1 MNARR
6 AGGFT
11 RRTTVAIVMAACLAV
26 PVRGEEPYPSRL
38 ITIVA
43 PITGGTAIDIL
54 ARLYADKLAKRFGQ
68 QVMVANRAGAGGLIG
83 AQAVANSAPDGYT
96 LLFANS
102 GHAILGTLNKNLPF
116 DPVADFAGVSLVGEA
131 PAVVVVPPS
140 LGVSSLQDFVALA
153 KSKPGEVNYGSAG
166 IGTSTHLAG
175 AYFALKAGIDLV
187 HVPYTVSA
195 TIIADLLGGRIQASF
210 VPMAFVLPLL
220 QDGRLKALAVGAKN
234 PINEPIAIAT
244 ALSQGIDYEYATWY
258 GVLAPG
264 KTAKEVLKTL
274 SQAIADAGKD
284 AELQAK
290 LRVQGIEPRD
300 IRVEAF
306 DAHIRNDMAR
316 MAPLLKSIAE
326 NR

>member
-1 MNARR
+1 VSARR
-6 AGGFT
+6 ARGFA
-11 RRTTVAIVMAACLAV
+11 RVVTVAIVGICLAA
-26 PVRGEEPYPSRL
+26 PARGEELYPSRL
-38 ITIVA
+38 IIIVA

-68 QVMVANRAGAGGLIG
+68 QVVVANRAGAGGLIG
-83 AQAVANSAPDGYT
+83 AQAVASSAPDGYT

-140 LGVSSLQDFVALA
+140 LGVSSLREFVALA
-153 KSKPGEVNYGSAG
+153 KSKPGEINYGSAG

-195 TIIADLLGGRIQASF
+195 TIIADLLGGRIQAAF

-220 QDGRLKALAVGAKN
+220 QDGRLTALAVGAKD
-234 PINEPIAIAT
+234 PIIAIAT

-274 SQAIADAGKD
+274 SQAIAEAGKD
-284 AELQAK
+284 PELQAK

-316 MAPLLKSIAE
+316 IAPLLKSIAE